1 MRNASKFF
9 YYVGLALIVATAIIY
24 LVSIGNGVL
33 SNDATRAML
42 ACKTKMLCYH
52 SIATAC
58 CLALSKILD
67 RD

>member
-1 MRNASKFF
+1 MKIASKFF

-24 LVSIGNGVL
+24 LASIGGRSL

-42 ACKTKMLCYH
+42 ASKTKMLCYH

-58 CLALSKILD
+58 CFALSKILD

>member
-1 MRNASKFF
+1 MKIASKFF

-24 LVSIGNGVL
+24 LASIGGRSL

-42 ACKTKMLCYH
+42 ACKTKTLCYH